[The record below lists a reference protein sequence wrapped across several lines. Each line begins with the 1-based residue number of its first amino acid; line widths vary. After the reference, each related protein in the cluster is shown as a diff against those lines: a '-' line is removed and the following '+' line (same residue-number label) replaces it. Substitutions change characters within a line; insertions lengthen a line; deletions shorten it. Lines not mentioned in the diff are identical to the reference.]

1 MPKSS
6 KLWNYFVKS
15 EDHDFMA
22 ICQFCGKLF
31 SYKTTSSNLKAHLKQ
46 KHPLVY
52 DDLLQTSESDL
63 SAVLNIITALLFA
76 TFRRNGYNLLLS
88 LIYQF
93 KTMMTSKM
101 WDYFLQCESDDGVKR
116 AQCTF
121 CERLLSYSSTTYNLK
136 SHLMRLHPEEV
147 GFNSTDKLRS
157 SVLKPLKNSEQR
169 NLPTL
174 KRRNESVVWSFFTKS
189 ETNERV
195 ATCNLC
201 NKTFSY
207 RSSNTNLRTH
217 LKRTHPDEFNEND
230 IDDKNE
236 ISYNESGDDDTVQS
250 NTIDDESNHSTA
262 EADAWSF
269 FEKETGGRARCV
281 VCRASL
287 PHRIRDLRQHLKD
300 NHPKLAQD
308 FDQASDSDEDQNDS
322 YTEVVYLEEETRKV
336 KKPQKIPRISY
347 TNSPMVKPAKI
358 SKLNTSTNER
368 HDENDDQIEKFSN
381 YVASLL
387 KEVPKDACMKLQM
400 EIINLI
406 MTTKLKLTTETTE
419 NKMIID
425 GVPVAIQTVNAVP
438 GAGFIVTVP
447 TTVSTAHPAPVA
459 PTVPQNKPTFTVED
473 TKESMNECR
482 DLPKL

>member
-63 SAVLNIITALLFA
+63 SAVLN
-76 TFRRNGYNLLLS
+76 N
-88 LIYQF
+88 
-93 KTMMTSKM
+93 
-101 WDYFLQCESDDGVKR
+101 
-116 AQCTF
+116 
-121 CERLLSYSSTTYNLK
+121 
-136 SHLMRLHPEEV
+136 
-147 GFNSTDKLRS
+147 
-157 SVLKPLKNSEQR
+157 
-169 NLPTL
+169 
-174 KRRNESVVWSFFTKS
+174 
-189 ETNERV
+189 
-195 ATCNLC
+195 
-201 NKTFSY
+201 
-207 RSSNTNLRTH
+207 
-217 LKRTHPDEFNEND
+217 
-230 IDDKNE
+230 
-236 ISYNESGDDDTVQS
+236 
-250 NTIDDESNHSTA
+250 DESNHSTA

>member
-1 MPKSS
+1 
-6 KLWNYFVKS
+6 
-15 EDHDFMA
+15 
-22 ICQFCGKLF
+22 
-31 SYKTTSSNLKAHLKQ
+31 
-46 KHPLVY
+46 
-52 DDLLQTSESDL
+52 
-63 SAVLNIITALLFA
+63 
-76 TFRRNGYNLLLS
+76 
-88 LIYQF
+88 
-93 KTMMTSKM
+93 M
-101 WDYFLQCESDDGVKR
+101 WEYFLQCESDDGVKR

-121 CERLLSYSSTTYNLK
+121 CDRLLSYSSTTYNLK

-147 GFNSTDKLRS
+147 GFKNTDKLRS
-157 SVLKPLKNSEQR
+157 SVLKPVINSEQR
-169 NLPTL
+169 KLATL

-217 LKRTHPDEFNEND
+217 LKRTHPDEFIENDNND
-230 IDDKNE
+230 IDDNNE
-236 ISYNESGDDDTVQS
+236 ISYNESGDDDTAQS
-250 NTIDDESNHSTA
+250 NNIDDDSNHSTA
-262 EADAWSF
+262 EADPWSF

-287 PHRIRDLRQHLKD
+287 PHRIRDLKQHLKD
-300 NHPKLAQD
+300 NHPKLAQG
-308 FDQASDSDEDQNDS
+308 FDQASDSDDDQNDS

-336 KKPQKIPRISY
+336 KKPQKNPRISY
-347 TNSPMVKPAKI
+347 TTSQMVKPAKI
-358 SKLNTSTNER
+358 SKLSSSSNER
-368 HDENDDQIEKFSN
+368 YDEYDDQIKKFSN

-406 MTTKLKLTTETTE
+406 MTTKLKLPTETTE

-425 GVPVAIQTVNAVP
+425 GVPVAIQTMSAVP

-447 TTVSTAHPAPVA
+447 TTVSAVHPAPVA
-459 PTVPQNKPTFTVED
+459 PTAAQNKPTFTVEEV
-473 TKESMNECR
+473 KESTNECR

>member
-1 MPKSS
+1 MER
-6 KLWNYFVKS
+6 WM
-15 EDHDFMA
+15 DG
-22 ICQFCGKLF
+22 CW
-31 SYKTTSSNLKAHLKQ
+31 YK
-46 KHPLVY
+46 
-52 DDLLQTSESDL
+52 
-63 SAVLNIITALLFA
+63 
-76 TFRRNGYNLLLS
+76 
-88 LIYQF
+88 
-93 KTMMTSKM
+93 
-101 WDYFLQCESDDGVKR
+101 
-116 AQCTF
+116 
-121 CERLLSYSSTTYNLK
+121 
-136 SHLMRLHPEEV
+136 
-147 GFNSTDKLRS
+147 
-157 SVLKPLKNSEQR
+157 
-169 NLPTL
+169 
-174 KRRNESVVWSFFTKS
+174 
-189 ETNERV
+189 
-195 ATCNLC
+195 
-201 NKTFSY
+201 
-207 RSSNTNLRTH
+207 
-217 LKRTHPDEFNEND
+217 
-230 IDDKNE
+230 
-236 ISYNESGDDDTVQS
+236 
-250 NTIDDESNHSTA
+250 DDESNHSTA

-322 YTEVVYLEEETRKV
+322 YTEVVYLEEETRKI

-447 TTVSTAHPAPVA
+447 TTVSAAHPAPVA
-459 PTVPQNKPTFTVED
+459 PTVAQNKPTFTVED